1 MSILRIHNYKSI
13 LLIYIMSQN
22 SLLTMKPLSRKQKSS
37 TTTISIKPHQ
47 EKYVKITMGL
57 LALSIGIIV
66 IFAAVIGVSAYT
78 IVQTT
83 KPAVRSLTSGKINDA
98 IGEAHA
104 MLKSARH
111 VTDNLPMGKIV
122 NHWGNTNEILKNSKI
137 PWDELP
143 HWRQLTEN
151 TFRVTVNMLKEHP
164 EWARELK
171 ESSSN
176 LKDAT
181 HPIASESKEWRNSLR
196 GATNAY
202 VQTLLNMYKNTEE

>member
-13 LLIYIMSQN
+13 LSFAIMSQN
-22 SLLTMKPLSRKQKSS
+22 SLLTMKPLGRKTKSS

-66 IFAAVIGVSAYT
+66 IFAIVIGVSAYN

-83 KPAVRSLTSGKINDA
+83 TPAVRSLTSGKINDA

-111 VTDNLPMGKIV
+111 VTDNLPMDKIV
-122 NHWGNTNEILKNSKI
+122 KHWGNTNEILKTTKV
-137 PWDELP
+137 PWKELP
-143 HWRQLTEN
+143 HWRELAEN

-171 ESSSN
+171 ESSSI

-181 HPIASESKEWRNSLR
+181 HPIALELKEWRNSLR
-196 GATNAY
+196 GATAAY
-202 VQTLLNMYKNTEE
+202 AQTLLNMYKNTEE